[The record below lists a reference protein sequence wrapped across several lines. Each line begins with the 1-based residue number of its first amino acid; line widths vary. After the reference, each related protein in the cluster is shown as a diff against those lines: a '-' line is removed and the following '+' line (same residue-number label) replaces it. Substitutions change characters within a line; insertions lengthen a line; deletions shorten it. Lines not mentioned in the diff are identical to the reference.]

1 MNEPEPDRSRPVWW
15 WDFGEES
22 AAVAVAVVMDGF
34 KVRERLKK
42 KEPVVDGFDLPENS
56 TLFSNSAI
64 GENKRS

>member
-22 AAVAVAVVMDGF
+22 AAVAVVMDGF

>member
-22 AAVAVAVVMDGF
+22 AAVVVDGI

-64 GENKRS
+64 GENERS